1 MKILRTPES
10 AFINIIDFP
19 FKENYHTTSDG
30 LRVHY
35 LDEGNKKHP
44 VVLLL
49 HGEPSWSFLY
59 RSMIPKLI
67 AAGLR
72 VVAPDLVGFGK
83 SDKPAAQSDYTYAKH
98 IDWMQE
104 VLDHLELK
112 NINMFIQDWG
122 GLIGLRLLTSNPDNF
137 ATVVAA
143 NTMLPTGSVTPPKA
157 FLDWQNFAA
166 TSPKFD
172 VATVLQMATTTTLS
186 EDIVAAYNAPFP
198 TEEHKAGARVFPA
211 LVPTTE
217 NDPES
222 ENNKKAWGV
231 LTQWSKPFLCLF
243 SDQDPITKGGDQV
256 FQKLVPGTKG
266 QEHQAISGGHFLQED
281 AGQEIA
287 TLMVQFYSKNKVI

>member
-1 MKILRTPES
+1 MKILRTPKS
-10 AFINIIDFP
+10 AFENLKGFP
-19 FKENYHTTSDG
+19 FKENYHTLADA
-30 LRVHY
+30 LRIHY

-49 HGEPSWSFLY
+49 HGEPSWSYLY
-59 RSMIPKLI
+59 RSMIPKLV

-83 SDKPAAQSDYTYAKH
+83 SDKPAEQADYTYAKH

-104 VLDHLELK
+104 VVDHLELK
-112 NINMFIQDWG
+112 NINIFIQDWG
-122 GLIGLRLLTSNPDNF
+122 GLIGLRLLTANPDNF
-137 ATVVAA
+137 SSVVAA
-143 NTMLPTGSVTPPKA
+143 NTMLPTGSVSPPRA

-172 VATVLQMATTTTLS
+172 VATVLQRATTTTLS
-186 EDIVAAYNAPFP
+186 DDIMAAYNAPFP

-222 ENNKKAWGV
+222 DNNKTAWGI
-231 LTQWSKPFLCLF
+231 LTQWTKPFLCLF

-256 FQKLVPGTKG
+256 FQKLVPGTKD
-266 QEHQAISGGHFLQED
+266 QDHQTISGGHFLQENS
-281 AGQEIA
+281 GPEIVA
-287 TLMVQFYSKNKVI
+287 LMVQFYAKNKVI

>member
-1 MKILRTPES
+1 MKILRTPKS
-10 AFINIIDFP
+10 AFENLKGFP
-19 FKENYHTTSDG
+19 FKENYHTLADA
-30 LRVHY
+30 LRIHY

-49 HGEPSWSFLY
+49 HGEPSWSYLY
-59 RSMIPKLI
+59 RSMIPKLV

-83 SDKPAAQSDYTYAKH
+83 SDKPAAQADYTYAKH

-104 VLDHLELK
+104 VVDHLELK
-112 NINMFIQDWG
+112 NINIFIQDWG
-122 GLIGLRLLTSNPDNF
+122 GLIGLRLLTANPDNF
-137 ATVVAA
+137 SSVVAA
-143 NTMLPTGSVTPPKA
+143 NTMLPTGSVSPPRA

-172 VATVLQMATTTTLS
+172 VATVLQRATTTTLS
-186 EDIVAAYNAPFP
+186 DDIMAAYNAPFP

-222 ENNKKAWGV
+222 DNNKKAWGI
-231 LTQWSKPFLCLF
+231 LTQWTKPFLCLF

-256 FQKLVPGTKG
+256 FQKLVPGTKD
-266 QEHQAISGGHFLQED
+266 QDHQTISGGHFLQENS
-281 AGQEIA
+281 GPEIVA
-287 TLMVQFYSKNKVI
+287 LMVQFYAKNKVI

>member
-1 MKILRTPES
+1 MKILRTPKS
-10 AFINIIDFP
+10 AFENLKGFP
-19 FKENYHTTSDG
+19 FKENYHTLADA
-30 LRVHY
+30 LRIHY

-49 HGEPSWSFLY
+49 HGEPSWSYLY
-59 RSMIPKLI
+59 RSMIPKLV

-83 SDKPAAQSDYTYAKH
+83 SDKPAEQADYTYAKH

-104 VLDHLELK
+104 VVDHLELK
-112 NINMFIQDWG
+112 NINIFIQDWG
-122 GLIGLRLLTSNPDNF
+122 GLIGLRLLTANPDNF
-137 ATVVAA
+137 SSVVAA
-143 NTMLPTGSVTPPKA
+143 NTMLPTGSVSPPRA

-172 VATVLQMATTTTLS
+172 VATVLQRATTTTLS
-186 EDIVAAYNAPFP
+186 DDIMAAYNAPFP

-222 ENNKKAWGV
+222 DNNKKAWGI
-231 LTQWSKPFLCLF
+231 LTQWTKPFLCLF
-243 SDQDPITKGGDQV
+243 SDQDPITKGGYQV
-256 FQKLVPGTKG
+256 FQKLVPGTKD
-266 QEHQAISGGHFLQED
+266 QDHQTISGGHFLQENS
-281 AGQEIA
+281 GPEIVA
-287 TLMVQFYSKNKVI
+287 LMVQFYAKNKVI

>member
-1 MKILRTPES
+1 MKILRTPKS
-10 AFINIIDFP
+10 AFENLKGFP
-19 FKENYHTTSDG
+19 FKENYHTLADA
-30 LRVHY
+30 LRIHY

-49 HGEPSWSFLY
+49 HGEPSWSYLY
-59 RSMIPKLI
+59 RSMIPKLV

-83 SDKPAAQSDYTYAKH
+83 SDKPAEQADYTYAKH

-104 VLDHLELK
+104 VVDHLELK
-112 NINMFIQDWG
+112 NINIFIQDWG
-122 GLIGLRLLTSNPDNF
+122 GLIGLRLLTANPDNF
-137 ATVVAA
+137 SSVVAA
-143 NTMLPTGSVTPPKA
+143 NTMLPTGSVSPPRA

-172 VATVLQMATTTTLS
+172 VATVLQRATTTTLS
-186 EDIVAAYNAPFP
+186 DDIMAAYNAPFP

-222 ENNKKAWGV
+222 DNNKKAWGI
-231 LTQWSKPFLCLF
+231 LTQWTKPFLCLF

-256 FQKLVPGTKG
+256 FQKLVPGTKD
-266 QEHQAISGGHFLQED
+266 QDHQTISGGHFLQENS
-281 AGQEIA
+281 GPEIVA
-287 TLMVQFYSKNKVI
+287 LMVQFYAKNKVI